1 MADEDEVISAN
12 NNDEV
17 FEYMGGDM
25 VVPDDVVVH
34 ARLHPSVTVI
44 PEKAFRSRH
53 KLEEINLCEGLIEI
67 GNDAFLG
74 CRALRHVNIPS
85 TVKTIGSFAFYAAPL
100 QTLFLPDSVES
111 IGDRAFCH
119 GRFPNIRIPSRI
131 TTIEERMFFY

>member
-1 MADEDEVISAN
+1 MADEDEVNSAN

-25 VVPDDVVVH
+25 AVPDDVVRAQV
-34 ARLHPSVTVI
+34 HPSVTVI
-44 PEKAFRSRH
+44 PDRAFQCRE
-53 KLEEINLCEGLIEI
+53 KLEEIELCEGLLEI
-67 GNDAFLG
+67 GNYAFLY
-74 CRALRHVNIPS
+74 CESLRHVNIPS